1 MNIYDV
7 SQKAGVSIATVS
19 RVLNGNRSVAESTR
33 RRVESAIKEL
43 GYEPN
48 VFARGLGLNTMRT
61 IGILCNDSSD
71 IYIANAVYYLQHFL
85 SEHHYDSI
93 LCCTGNEPDDFRKYT
108 KMILGKRV
116 DAVIYTG
123 SQFILNHPDDHD
135 NSYITNASKEVP
147 IFLLNGTLE
156 GSSIYCV
163 VNDDQRSTHDA
174 TARLIADGRRHIV
187 YLYSSTTPSS
197 QNKLAG
203 FTDAL
208 NEAGIPNRI
217 EYTHLGPKDIHAA
230 KSYLESLYEK
240 GCPIDAVLASE
251 DTLAVG
257 AVKFA
262 SELGIRIPQEMEI
275 IGYNNSILAECTEPE
290 LTSIDNHVEKVCRT
304 LTDNCLKVLSGEEAL
319 HKVVLIPEC
328 IKRETTVN

>member
-33 RRVESAIKEL
+33 KRVEAAIKEL

-93 LCCTGNEPDDFRKYT
+93 LCCTGNNPDDFRKYT
-108 KMILGKRV
+108 KMILSKRV

-135 NSYITNASKEVP
+135 NSYILDASKEVP
-147 IFLLNGTLE
+147 IFLLNGELK
-156 GSSIYCV
+156 GDSIYCV
-163 VNDDQRSTHDA
+163 VNDDHHAVFDA
-174 TARLIADGRRHIV
+174 ASKLIAGGRRHIA
-187 YLYSSTTPSS
+187 YLYSSTSLSS

-208 NEAGIPNRI
+208 NEAAIPNRI
-217 EYTHLGPKDIHAA
+217 EYTHLGPKDIYEA
-230 KSYLESLYEK
+230 KSYLESLYNK
-240 GCPIDAVLASE
+240 GYPIDAVLASE

-262 SELGIRIPQEMEI
+262 SEHNIRIPEDLEI

-304 LTDNCLKVLSGEEAL
+304 LTDSCLKILSGEEAP
-319 HKVVLIPEC
+319 HKVTLVPEC
-328 IKRETTVN
+328 VERETTVN